1 MSSQC
6 DHGGR
11 IRQIAGLL
19 LANRNGTEEWGEIS
33 HLDGNPCSKRI
44 ANKFLVCCLLD
55 YQMDSNVAWRNGCR
69 LVDDILGDP
78 DDVWRAITSV
88 PEPEWLSRWSEYK
101 LHRFPAGHNRLWRIG
116 KLIRDKYDGDAR
128 RIWETEESPQVVER
142 LLAIGAGEQISR
154 MIVGALRDCGQVQG
168 SSDVKADVYVCRVL
182 GRAVIGKPTDAET
195 AARLARQ
202 LHPAD
207 PWQLDWPLWN
217 VGKSWCDAHH
227 PICSR
232 CYLAP
237 HCAYT
242 TRMPAAAVPSDR
254 LRSTA
259 ATGSQTPVIEVAMVS
274 YEEAKAKFAN
284 ALSVTTY
291 NSANPRF
298 LYFEFT
304 KGKYEKVPFAAYAVW
319 IEKTPKAATYPEW
332 RLKDMDTLTT
342 Q

>member
-1 MSSQC
+1 MMSER
-6 DHGGR
+6 DHSER
-11 IRQIAGLL
+11 MQQIAGLL

-33 HLDGNPCSKRI
+33 RLDGKPCSKRI
-44 ANKFLVCCLLD
+44 ANKFLACCLLD

-69 LVDDILGDP
+69 LVEDTLGDP

-116 KLIRDKYDGDAR
+116 KVICDRYDGDAR
-128 RIWETEESPQVVER
+128 RIWEGKDSAQVVER
-142 LLAIGAGEQISR
+142 LLALGAGDQISR

-168 SSDVKADVYVCRVL
+168 TSDVKADVYVCRVL
-182 GRAVIGKPTDAET
+182 GRAVIGKPTDPDT
-195 AARLARQ
+195 AAGLARQ

-217 VGKSWCDAHH
+217 VGKSCCEATH
-227 PICSR
+227 PNCLR

-237 HCAYT
+237 HCAYALHMPT
-242 TRMPAAAVPSDR
+242 TEMPASVRP
-254 LRSTA
+254 TA
-259 ATGSQTPVIEVAMVS
+259 ATPQVT
-274 YEEAKAKFAN
+274 YEEVQAKFAR

-291 NSANPRF
+291 NSVNPRF
-298 LYFEFT
+298 LYFEFD
-304 KGKYEKVPFAAYAVW
+304 KGKYEKVHFAAYAAW
-319 IEKTPKAATYPEW
+319 IEKLQKATTYPEW
-332 RLKDMDTLTT
+332 RLKDMDTRTA